1 MHRLPALTALL
12 ILLGAPLLPR
22 PLAAQDAPTAPD
34 GLPFSWPFS
43 EPPGPNTWLL
53 EQHYGN
59 TTQAF
64 NFGEEWYQYGQG
76 LHFGIDLEA
85 PCGTPVHAIAD
96 GIVTYVDGEGFGAFP
111 HSLVLLHP
119 GTGYVSLYGHLLRQP
134 PFVRGDTVRRGQ
146 VIGLSG
152 DPDLSCRSRPHLHLE
167 IRSQDYLVAYNPVP
181 FFDVPWHML
190 SSFVTAEAGFQQ
202 DLSAP
207 RRWMMLEAQPSVSFS
222 GNLLNRYLRFWP
234 PRVEQRPPPVT
245 FPARRL
251 DSLDEGVRV
260 TRSLV
265 ARDRWNVGAWWQA
278 DDPDAVYLIDAAP
291 EVSAGVFRQPLDG
304 SPRQYVRPAPPAY
317 ESPDG
322 AIEVERLPDGT
333 VRLTRR
339 SDGAQWEVN
348 TQGAV
353 PSVSPGGARLLWE
366 VLYGQI
372 EPGQPG
378 PPVRVWMSELDGSNP
393 RLVYTMSG
401 GHAQWL
407 DDERLLIVRRVAYTA
422 ETQLHILN
430 VNDPPSEAQPLGS
443 YQNLRGLQVAPG
455 GEYVAFTLLFQD
467 DPAQSG
473 VYVQRTRPGAVPR
486 RLPFFGTYRWRDSRS
501 LYTLSFDG
509 AQDVHTLGLADAV
522 SGEHRWLTNPAEQ
535 PIRVANGEWSVAP
548 DGARIVYL
556 DPTDYDLYLLTIEP
570 H

>member
-1 MHRLPALTALL
+1 MRCALVLITLGLLMGLTA
-12 ILLGAPLLPR
+12 LPR
-22 PLAAQDAPTAPD
+22 PLTAQDAPPSPD
-34 GLPFSWPFS
+34 GLPFSWPFI

-96 GIVTYVDGEGFGAFP
+96 GVVTYVDAEGFGAFP
-111 HSLVLLHP
+111 HSLVLIHP
-119 GTGYVSLYGHLLRQP
+119 GTGYASLYGHLLRQP

-167 IRSQDYLVAYNPVP
+167 IRSQDYLTAYNPLP

-190 SSFVTAEAGFQQ
+190 SSFVSMEAGFQQ
-202 DLSAP
+202 NLQAP
-207 RRWMMLEAQPSVSFS
+207 RRWMTLETQPSISFS
-222 GNLLNRYLRFWP
+222 GNWLNHYLRFWP

-245 FPARRL
+245 LPARRL
-251 DSLDEGVRV
+251 DSLDEGARV
-260 TRSLV
+260 TLSLV
-265 ARDRWNVGAWWQA
+265 SRDRWNVGAWWSRG
-278 DDPDAVYLIDAAP
+278 DLNAVYVIDAAP
-291 EVSAGVFRQPLDG
+291 GPSAAVFRQPLDG
-304 SPRQYVRPAPPAY
+304 SPREYVRPAPPPY

-322 AIEVERLPDGT
+322 TIEIERLPDGT

-339 SDGAQWEVN
+339 SDGTQWEVN

-353 PSVSPGGARLLWE
+353 PTVSPGGTRLLWE
-366 VLYGQI
+366 VFYGEI

-378 PPVRVWMSELDGSNP
+378 PPVRVWVSDLDGGNP

-401 GHAQWL
+401 GSVQWL
-407 DDERLLIVRRVAYTA
+407 DDERLLIVRRIAYTA
-422 ETQLHILN
+422 ETQLHLLN
-430 VNDPPSEAQPLGS
+430 VNDPPSEAQLLGS
-443 YQNLRGLQVAPG
+443 YQNLRDLQVAPG
-455 GEYVAFTLLFQD
+455 GAYLAFALLFQAE
-467 DPAQSG
+467 PARSG
-473 VYVQRTRPGAVPR
+473 IYVQRTRAGSTPR
-486 RLPFFGTYRWRDSRS
+486 QLPFFGAYRWRDERT

-509 AQDVHTLGLADAV
+509 TKDVHALGVADALT
-522 SGEHRWLTNPAEQ
+522 GAHRWLTDPAQ
-535 PIRVANGEWSVAP
+535 LPLRVANGEWSVSP
-548 DGARIVYL
+548 DGARILYL
-556 DPTDYDLYLLTIEP
+556 DPTDYDLYLLTIAP
-570 H
+570 D